1 MESKWLTVDTKH
13 LYGFDEAIFIQKYQ
27 KKLTKF
33 TNSF

>member
-27 KKLTKF
+27 KK
-33 TNSF
+33 S